1 MSDPWI
7 YFLVLNIALV
17 AYFLLRQ
24 NRTSKSE
31 PVSFNSNEL
40 PGWIQ
45 SQLEDAKLKL
55 EKTEDALR
63 RSEEELKNIQIQSAK
78 NHSALSAELTASQ
91 ERLQDQKIRLTLKK
105 KRLLRQK
112 SK

>member
-17 AYFLLRQ
+17 AFFLLRQ
-24 NRTSKSE
+24 NRTSKSK
-31 PVSFNSNEL
+31 PTGFNVNEL

-45 SQLEDAKLKL
+45 SQLEDSKIKL

-63 RSEEELKNIQIQSAK
+63 KSEEELKNVQIQSAK
-78 NHSALSAELTASQ
+78 NHSSLSAELSAT
-91 ERLQDQKIRLTLKK
+91 
-105 KRLLRQK
+105 
-112 SK
+112 